1 MSGIQWIKLSVN
13 MFDDEKIKLL
23 EKMPE
28 GNQMLIVWIRLLALA
43 GKTNDKGRIYLNEN
57 VPYTEDM
64 LATLFNRD
72 VGIIRVTLHT
82 LQGFGMIQKTEN
94 GLIEI
99 ENWEKHQNVDGM
111 ERVREQTRKRVEKH
125 REAMRQNRIASGDS
139 KGDKECNVTSSVT
152 VTQSNAIDI
161 DKELDKDININNS
174 DLNFKDFWEQNGF
187 GMMLPVELEKLLAWV
202 DDFAGNRE
210 IVMKALE
217 VTSEQGANKRNY
229 AYVNK
234 ILKNW
239 ESRGFKTIADVDA
252 AEKQRQIELEQ
263 KYNKPAFNKY
273 NKQTKPEIL
282 PDWFDKN
289 QQEAHK
295 QPELTEEER
304 EEKKKAY
311 EEIMRKLG
319 RGDELE
325 AHK

>member
-1 MSGIQWIKLSVN
+1 MSSGWIKIYRSLQEHWIWEN
-13 MFDDEKIKLL
+13 EKYLKWWLDLL
-23 EKMPE
+23 
-28 GNQMLIVWIRLLALA
+28 LLANHQDRDILINGELITIKRGQKHTSELWLSNRWNA
-43 GKTNDKGRIYLNEN
+43 DRKQVRKFLELLKKNDMITITKSRQKGTTYEISNYNDFQGISEEIRTTKGTTIDT
-57 VPYTEDM
+57 TED
-64 LATLFNRD
+64 T
-72 VGIIRVTLHT
+72 T
-82 LQGFGMIQKTEN
+82 KE
-94 GLIEI
+94 
-99 ENWEKHQNVDGM
+99 HQMV
-111 ERVREQTRKRVEKH
+111 QRKGHKQELK
-125 REAMRQNRIASGDS
+125 NLRI
-139 KGDKECNVTSSVT
+139 
-152 VTQSNAIDI
+152 
-161 DKELDKDININNS
+161 KELKKDINNKS

-263 KYNKPAFNKY
+263 KYNKPTYNKY
-273 NKQTKPEIL
+273 NKPVKQEIL
-282 PDWFDKN
+282 PEWFDKD
-289 QQEAHK
+289 QQEAPK
-295 QPELTEEER
+295 QPEMTEEER

-311 EEIMRKLG
+311 EEVMRKLG

-325 AHK
+325 AHT

>member
-82 LQGFGMIQKTEN
+82 LQSFGMIQKTEN

-139 KGDKECNVTSSVT
+139 KGNKECNVTSSVT

-161 DKELDKDININNS
+161 DKELDKDINNNNS
-174 DLNFKDFWEQNGF
+174 ELNFKDFWEQNGF

-263 KYNKPAFNKY
+263 KYNKPTYNKY
-273 NKQTKPEIL
+273 NKPVKQEVL
-282 PDWFDKN
+282 PDWLDKV
-289 QQEAHK
+289 QKQTKQETST
-295 QPELTEEER
+295 TESSEDL
-304 EEKKKAY
+304 EKKVAEIKA
-311 EEIMRKLG
+311 KLAA
-319 RGDELE
+319 RNEVK
-325 AHK
+325 A

>member
-1 MSGIQWIKLSVN
+1 MSSGWIKIYRSLQEHWIWEN
-13 MFDDEKIKLL
+13 EKYLKWWLDLL
-23 EKMPE
+23 
-28 GNQMLIVWIRLLALA
+28 LLANHQDRDILINGELITIKRGQKHTSELWLSNRWNA
-43 GKTNDKGRIYLNEN
+43 DRKQVRKFLELLKKNDMITITKSRQKGTTYEISNYNDFQGISEEIRTTKGTTIDT
-57 VPYTEDM
+57 TED
-64 LATLFNRD
+64 T
-72 VGIIRVTLHT
+72 T
-82 LQGFGMIQKTEN
+82 KE
-94 GLIEI
+94 
-99 ENWEKHQNVDGM
+99 HQMV
-111 ERVREQTRKRVEKH
+111 QRKGHKQELK
-125 REAMRQNRIASGDS
+125 NLRI
-139 KGDKECNVTSSVT
+139 
-152 VTQSNAIDI
+152 
-161 DKELDKDININNS
+161 KELKKDINNNS

-263 KYNKPAFNKY
+263 KYNKPTYSKY
-273 NKQTKPEIL
+273 NKLIKEEIL

-289 QQEAHK
+289 QQEAPK
-295 QPELTEEER
+295 QPEMTEEER

-311 EEIMRKLG
+311 EEVMRKLG

-325 AHK
+325 AEA

>member
-161 DKELDKDININNS
+161 DKELDKDINNNNS

-263 KYNKPAFNKY
+263 KYNKPTYNKY
-273 NKQTKPEIL
+273 NKPVKEEVL
-282 PDWFDKN
+282 PDWFDKA
-289 QQEAHK
+289 QKQTKQETST
-295 QPELTEEER
+295 TESSEDL
-304 EEKKKAY
+304 EKKVAKIKAQLAARS
-311 EEIMRKLG
+311 EVQ
-319 RGDELE
+319 
-325 AHK
+325 A

>member
-139 KGDKECNVTSSVT
+139 KGDKESNVTSSVT

-187 GMMLPVELEKLLAWV
+187 GMMLPVEMEKLLAWV

-263 KYNKPAFNKY
+263 KYNKPAYNKY
-273 NKQTKPEIL
+273 NKPVKEEVL
-282 PDWFDKN
+282 PDWLDKE
-289 QQEAHK
+289 QKQTKQETST
-295 QPELTEEER
+295 TESSEDL
-304 EEKKKAY
+304 EKKVAEIKA
-311 EEIMRKLG
+311 KLAA
-319 RGDELE
+319 RSEVQ
-325 AHK
+325 A

>member
-1 MSGIQWIKLSVN
+1 MSSGWIKIYRSLQEHWIWEN
-13 MFDDEKIKLL
+13 EKYLKWWLDLL
-23 EKMPE
+23 
-28 GNQMLIVWIRLLALA
+28 LLANHQDSDILINGELITIKRGQKHTSELWLSNRWNA
-43 GKTNDKGRIYLNEN
+43 DRKQVRKFLELLKKNDMITITKSRQKGTTYEISNYNDFQGISEEIRTTKGTTIDT
-57 VPYTEDM
+57 TED
-64 LATLFNRD
+64 T
-72 VGIIRVTLHT
+72 T
-82 LQGFGMIQKTEN
+82 KE
-94 GLIEI
+94 
-99 ENWEKHQNVDGM
+99 HQMV
-111 ERVREQTRKRVEKH
+111 QRKGHKQELK
-125 REAMRQNRIASGDS
+125 NLRI
-139 KGDKECNVTSSVT
+139 
-152 VTQSNAIDI
+152 
-161 DKELDKDININNS
+161 KELKKDINNNS

-187 GMMLPVELEKLLAWV
+187 GMMLPVELDKLLAWV

-273 NKQTKPEIL
+273 NKQTKQEIL
-282 PDWFDKN
+282 PDWFDKD
-289 QQEAHK
+289 QQEAPK
-295 QPELTEEER
+295 KPKLTEEER

-311 EEIMRKLG
+311 EEVMRKLG

-325 AHK
+325 AR

>member
-1 MSGIQWIKLSVN
+1 MSHGWIKLHRDLKEKPIWKSSTPEQKTILVTLLMMANHKENEWEWMGKPFKAKPGEFVTSIKSITEECGKGISSQNVRTALKRFENYGFLTKESTKVN
-13 MFDDEKIKLL
+13 TLINIVNWGVYQE
-23 EKMPE
+23 PE
-28 GNQMLIVWIRLLALA
+28 NKPNTLANNQL
-43 GKTNDKGRIYLNEN
+43 TNDSQTANKQLTTNKN
-57 VPYTEDM
+57 VRT
-64 LATLFNRD
+64 
-72 VGIIRVTLHT
+72 
-82 LQGFGMIQKTEN
+82 
-94 GLIEI
+94 
-99 ENWEKHQNVDGM
+99 
-111 ERVREQTRKRVEKH
+111 
-125 REAMRQNRIASGDS
+125 
-139 KGDKECNVTSSVT
+139 KECKN
-152 VTQSNAIDI
+152 N
-161 DKELDKDININNS
+161 NNNS

-187 GMMLPVELEKLLAWV
+187 GMMLPVEMEKLLAWV

-263 KYNKPAFNKY
+263 KYNKPFNKY

-282 PDWFDKN
+282 LDWFDKD
-289 QQEAHK
+289 QQEAPK
-295 QPELTEEER
+295 KPEMTEEER

-311 EEIMRKLG
+311 EEVMRKLG

-325 AHK
+325 AR

>member
-82 LQGFGMIQKTEN
+82 LQSFGMIQKTEN

-139 KGDKECNVTSSVT
+139 KGNKECNVTSSVT

-161 DKELDKDININNS
+161 DKELDKDINNNNS

-187 GMMLPVELEKLLAWV
+187 GMMLPIELEKLLAWV

-239 ESRGFKTIADVDA
+239 ENRGFKTIADVDA

-263 KYNKPAFNKY
+263 KYNKPTFNKY
-273 NKQTKPEIL
+273 NKPVKEEVL
-282 PDWFDKN
+282 PDWFDKE
-289 QQEAHK
+289 QKQTKQETST
-295 QPELTEEER
+295 TESSEDL
-304 EEKKKAY
+304 EKKVAEIKAQLAARN
-311 EEIMRKLG
+311 EVQT
-319 RGDELE
+319 
-325 AHK
+325 

>member
-82 LQGFGMIQKTEN
+82 LQSFGMIQKTEN

-139 KGDKECNVTSSVT
+139 KGNKECNVTSSVT

-161 DKELDKDININNS
+161 DKELDKDINNNNS

-202 DDFAGNRE
+202 DDFDGNRE

-263 KYNKPAFNKY
+263 KYNKPTYNKY
-273 NKQTKPEIL
+273 NKPVKEEVL
-282 PDWFDKN
+282 PDWFDKE
-289 QQEAHK
+289 QKQTKQEAST
-295 QPELTEEER
+295 TESSEDL
-304 EEKKKAY
+304 EKRVAEIKAQLAARN
-311 EEIMRKLG
+311 EVQT
-319 RGDELE
+319 
-325 AHK
+325 

>member
-82 LQGFGMIQKTEN
+82 LQSFGMIQKTEN

-125 REAMRQNRIASGDS
+125 RKAMQQNRIASGDS
-139 KGDKECNVTSSVT
+139 KGNKECNVTSSVT

-161 DKELDKDININNS
+161 DKELDKDINNNNNS

-187 GMMLPVELEKLLAWV
+187 GMMLPIELEKLLAWV

-263 KYNKPAFNKY
+263 KYNKPTFNKY

-282 PDWFDKN
+282 PDWFDKE
-289 QQEAHK
+289 QKQTKQETST
-295 QPELTEEER
+295 TESSEDL
-304 EEKKKAY
+304 EKKVAEIKA
-311 EEIMRKLG
+311 KLAA
-319 RGDELE
+319 RSEVQ
-325 AHK
+325 A